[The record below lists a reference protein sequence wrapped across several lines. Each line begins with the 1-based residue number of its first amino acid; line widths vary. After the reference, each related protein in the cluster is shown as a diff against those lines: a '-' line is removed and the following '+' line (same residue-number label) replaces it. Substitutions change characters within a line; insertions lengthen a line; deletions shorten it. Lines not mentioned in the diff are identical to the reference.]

1 MASQPDIVVFGSCM
15 VDLTCYCPRLPLP
28 GETIHGTD
36 FRLGNGGKGANQC
49 VAATKLGGSTALIA
63 RLGNDSFG
71 LKYKTHLTSMGIN
84 TEHVTLTD
92 DVTCGMAQITVAE
105 NGENAIVIVAGAN
118 KKLSVDDA
126 KKAENLL
133 MKSKVV
139 LFQFET
145 PVESTIQTLEFIS
158 RKGGPLTIVNG
169 APALSNV
176 NHRLFELCDVFC
188 VNETEASLMTGLPVT
203 SIKESYAAIEKLH
216 SFGCK
221 TLIIT
226 LGGDGAVF
234 SENGSNPKHVTAP
247 CVIPVDTVGAGDAF
261 IGALAYMI
269 ASLPNTK
276 LSTKISRAC
285 SIASISVMS
294 KGTQSSFPFR
304 KDLPSELFVDN
315 DS

>member
-1 MASQPDIVVFGSCM
+1 MANQPDIVVFGSCM

-71 LKYKTHLTSMGIN
+71 QKYKAHLTSMGIN
-84 TEHVTLTD
+84 TQHVTLTD
-92 DVTCGMAQITVAE
+92 DITCGMAQITVSE

-118 KKLSVDDA
+118 KKLSLDDA
-126 KKAENLL
+126 KRAENFL

-158 RKGGPLTIVNG
+158 SKGGPLTIVNG
-169 APALSNV
+169 APALENV

-188 VNETEASLMTGLPVT
+188 VNETE
-203 SIKESYAAIEKLH
+203 
-216 SFGCK
+216 
-221 TLIIT
+221 
-226 LGGDGAVF
+226 
-234 SENGSNPKHVTAP
+234 
-247 CVIPVDTVGAGDAF
+247 GAGDVF
-261 IGALAYMI
+261 IGALAYLT
-269 ASLPNTK
+269 ATLPNTT
-276 LSTKISRAC
+276 LSTRISRAC
-285 SIASISVMS
+285 SIASVSVMS

-304 KDLPSELFVDN
+304 KDLPSELFVDD